1 MLVENW
7 NNALE
12 AGAGALLLSIRKKQR
27 FLITTKKKKKTEE
40 TQLQKRKMKNIKFW
54 RPKLKASSLPESFV
68 FSTPPL
74 TKEAFFGVSI

>member
-12 AGAGALLLSIRKKQR
+12 AGAGALLLSIRKK
-27 FLITTKKKKKTEE
+27 TTLFNYYQKEKKTEE
-40 TQLQKRKMKNIKFW
+40 TQLQKRNMKNIKFW